1 MKILSNPKELLTS
14 LKELKGSI
22 GFVPTMGALHQGH
35 LSLIKKSVM
44 ENDHTI
50 VSIFVNPTQ
59 FLPNEDLSTYPRRL
73 EADIKLCSLAKV
85 SLLFT
90 PSYEDLY
97 FEDEVTLCAPSKLGY
112 VLEGFSRPSHF
123 DGVLRVIMKLF
134 NLVKP
139 TRAYFGKKDAQ
150 QLKIVE
156 KMVNDLFL
164 NIEIIPCEIIRDEE
178 GLALS
183 SRNAYLSNEEKKD
196 ALKISKALEL
206 ASKEVVKGNKDIK
219 KIEELM
225 GETLAPLK
233 IEYAKVLR
241 RDFTALNELEI
252 GNSIILICA
261 HVGSTRLIDNIWI

>member
-1 MKILSNPKELLTS
+1 
-14 LKELKGSI
+14 
-22 GFVPTMGALHQGH
+22 
-35 LSLIKKSVM
+35 
-44 ENDHTI
+44 
-50 VSIFVNPTQ
+50 
-59 FLPNEDLSTYPRRL
+59 
-73 EADIKLCSLAKV
+73 
-85 SLLFT
+85 
-90 PSYEDLY
+90 
-97 FEDEVTLCAPSKLGY
+97 
-112 VLEGFSRPSHF
+112 
-123 DGVLRVIMKLF
+123 
-134 NLVKP
+134 
-139 TRAYFGKKDAQ
+139 
-150 QLKIVE
+150 
-156 KMVNDLFL
+156 MVNDLFL

-225 GETLAPLK
+225 GKTLAPLK
-233 IEYAKVLR
+233 VEYAKVLR